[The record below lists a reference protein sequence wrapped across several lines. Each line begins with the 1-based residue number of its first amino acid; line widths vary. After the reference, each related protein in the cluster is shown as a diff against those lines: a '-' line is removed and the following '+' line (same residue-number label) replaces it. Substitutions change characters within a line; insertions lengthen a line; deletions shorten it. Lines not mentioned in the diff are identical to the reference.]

1 MPQPHR
7 GAPTGAVTS
16 TNLNSSDVLS
26 LLQQVAAGYMA
37 PETAATE
44 LANHTSG
51 IQALKDFALLD
62 VYVVHNMYH
71 INMYLYASTQ
81 G

>member
-1 MPQPHR
+1 MI
-7 GAPTGAVTS
+7 
-16 TNLNSSDVLS
+16 S
-26 LLQQVAAGYMA
+26 LLQQVAAGHMA
-37 PETAATE
+37 PETAAAE

-62 VYVVHNMYH
+62 VYVHGY
-71 INMYLYASTQ
+71 SRS